1 MHESQKCYAELTE
14 LTVGDIWQIADADQE
29 LRRLIHSSQ
38 QGTLKLYAKYNNR
51 LPQQA
56 CKELAEEKPASTGRQ
71 ASAET
76 DHVHISQS
84 L

>member
-29 LRRLIHSSQ
+29 LRRLVHSSQ

-56 CKELAEEKPASTGRQ
+56 CKELAEE
-71 ASAET
+71 
-76 DHVHISQS
+76 
-84 L
+84 